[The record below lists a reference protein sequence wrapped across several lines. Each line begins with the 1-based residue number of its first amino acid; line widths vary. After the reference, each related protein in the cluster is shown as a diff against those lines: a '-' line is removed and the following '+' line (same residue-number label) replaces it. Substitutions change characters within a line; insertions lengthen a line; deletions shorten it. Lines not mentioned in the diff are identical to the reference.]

1 MANYVA
7 GLFEE
12 RETAEE
18 AIGAL
23 QNAKFDASVLG
34 MVTPDGQAQ
43 EDTIL
48 GEETVEGAAAGVV
61 IGGVAG
67 GILASAGALVIP
79 GIGPFLSAGLLMTT
93 LVGGAAGGIA
103 GGLAGLGIHKERA
116 KEYEQHV
123 YGGKTLVVVE
133 AGDRETEAHH
143 ILHEYGALREGETV
157 AM

>member
-1 MANYVA
+1 MATYVA
-7 GLFEE
+7 GLFEA
-12 RETAEE
+12 REAAEE

-23 QNAKFDASVLG
+23 HNAKFDGSLIG

-43 EDTIL
+43 EDTIV

-79 GIGPFLSAGLLMTT
+79 GIGPFLSAGILMTT
-93 LVGGAAGGIA
+93 LVGGAAGGVA

-116 KEYEQHV
+116 QEYEHHV
-123 YGGKTLVVVE
+123 YGGRTLVIVE
-133 AGDRETEAHH
+133 AGDRETDAHR

-157 AM
+157 AI